1 MVARGCQPTWAQLIC
16 VRKYLPTMGDDDP
29 DKNEER
35 ATSTANLVPQNLM
48 DRVNDMELAFVSNG
62 DFSGNISAWYLLF
75 IQRVR

>member
-1 MVARGCQPTWAQLIC
+1 
-16 VRKYLPTMGDDDP
+16 MGDDDP